1 MRSALMLIACI
12 FAVALALTPIAFRQG
27 GSGGPLGLTI
37 AAAIC
42 LFSGLGAECLSHV
55 LTRLSSPLAG
65 QLSGMSIRMFLPL
78 CVCLVLALAG
88 FSGRENLAFVCYLLA
103 FYIATLV
110 LETWLAV
117 KRVAEPSATLRHS
130 TR

>member
-1 MRSALMLIACI
+1 MLIACI
-12 FAVALALTPIAFRQG
+12 FGVALALMPIAMRQT
-27 GSGGPLGLTI
+27 GSGGPPGLAI
-37 AAAIC
+37 AAGIC
-42 LFSGLGAECLSHV
+42 LVSGLAAESLSHF
-55 LTRLSSPLAG
+55 LTRVKSPLAG
-65 QLSGMSIRMFLPL
+65 QLSGMTIRMFLPL
-78 CVCLVLALAG
+78 SVCLMLALAG

-117 KRVAEPSATLRHS
+117 KRVAVPSATLRQS